1 VTGKASSHGLPL
13 PFDLILAGGFM
24 ETPVEVSVH
33 YRKIAMNLLAIAF
46 MVIGMAIALYMGA
59 FP

>member
-1 VTGKASSHGLPL
+1 
-13 PFDLILAGGFM
+13 M

-46 MVIGMAIALYMGA
+46 LVIGMTIALYIGA